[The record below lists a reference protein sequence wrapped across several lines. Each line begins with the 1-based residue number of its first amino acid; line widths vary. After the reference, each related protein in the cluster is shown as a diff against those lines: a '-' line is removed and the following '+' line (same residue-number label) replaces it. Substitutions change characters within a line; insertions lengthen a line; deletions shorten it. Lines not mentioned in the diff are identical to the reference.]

1 MIKVTQL
8 NNNHLI
14 SFDGEKKDFNQYMF
28 LLSKVERKKYSLKDK
43 GWVVPD
49 LTEIENVF
57 GYKGIQQNV
66 VKQNDIQLNVVSQ
79 IDDEAYRDIG
89 KNMKLQ
95 PYPYQKEAIKF
106 CIDNLKA
113 LLVLPCGSGKFNI
126 LLCK

>member
-1 MIKVTQL
+1 MIKLTKL
-8 NNNHLI
+8 NTSYLVNFN
-14 SFDGEKKDFNQYMF
+14 GEKKDFNNYMF
-28 LLSKVERKKYSLKDK
+28 LLSKITRKTYSLKDK

-49 LTEIENVF
+49 LNEIKTVF
-57 GYKGIQQNV
+57 NIEETPTQPV
-66 VKQNDIQLNVVSQ
+66 TKQAPTPP
-79 IDDEAYRDIG
+79 IDDSLYRDIG

-113 LLVLPCGSGKFNI
+113 LLVLPCGSGRFNI

>member
-1 MIKVTQL
+1 VIKVTQL

-14 SFDGEKKDFNQYMF
+14 SFNGEKKDFNQYMF

-49 LTEIENVF
+49 LIEIKNIF
-57 GYKGIQQNV
+57 DYKEVEQNV
-66 VKQNDIQLNVVSQ
+66 TVQ
-79 IDDEAYRDIG
+79 IDDSKYRDIG

-113 LLVLPCGSGKFNI
+113 LLVLPCGSGKIKYFI
-126 LLCK
+126 V